1 MMLTQIKNYRHSA
14 SYCFRFFRFHVQ
26 FNDNDNDN
34 EFDLLRFI
42 TEANVGVPHS
52 EIDIIEFKHELNLI
66 SPFPWEQTTIK
77 RCPKWNGNLCGVYYI
92 VY

>member
-1 MMLTQIKNYRHSA
+1 MMLTQIKNYGHSA

-26 FNDNDNDN
+26 FNDN

-52 EIDIIEFKHELNLI
+52 EIVITEFKHELNLI